1 MGCKSKRTDSCFILL
16 TNLPQKSQFIEI
28 RFRFSL
34 HGLPLQYP
42 AVGRVPLQH
51 TSHAWVLEGCQNQVF
66 ILFCD
71 DTCPDYPNQK
81 HENHAHG
88 ERVEDQ
94 RVHDSD
100 ASLIGSVVRKQLVHL
115 ILAPLDAE

>member
-1 MGCKSKRTDSCFILL
+1 MNTIHQQNNSDRLLGVIRLPIQLSKT
-16 TNLPQKSQFIEI
+16 
-28 RFRFSL
+28 
-34 HGLPLQYP
+34 
-42 AVGRVPLQH
+42 VGRGCSGTVCSLPLQH

>member
-1 MGCKSKRTDSCFILL
+1 MFFPIVLKVVKQTIPVFKNNYQRAPFSRTHWQWL
-16 TNLPQKSQFIEI
+16 
-28 RFRFSL
+28 
-34 HGLPLQYP
+34 
-42 AVGRVPLQH
+42 PLQH

>member
-1 MGCKSKRTDSCFILL
+1 MQDHNWKPQLQFPPTLIRQHILL
-16 TNLPQKSQFIEI
+16 Q
-28 RFRFSL
+28 
-34 HGLPLQYP
+34 
-42 AVGRVPLQH
+42 
-51 TSHAWVLEGCQNQVF
+51 GCQNQVF

>member
-1 MGCKSKRTDSCFILL
+1 MNYQQINSDRL
-16 TNLPQKSQFIEI
+16 ERAI
-28 RFRFSL
+28 RNTIQQE
-34 HGLPLQYP
+34 GV
-42 AVGRVPLQH
+42 VGRALRGSVCSLPLQH

-100 ASLIGSVVRKQLVHL
+100 ASFIGSVVRKQLVHL

>member
-1 MGCKSKRTDSCFILL
+1 M
-16 TNLPQKSQFIEI
+16 
-28 RFRFSL
+28 
-34 HGLPLQYP
+34 
-42 AVGRVPLQH
+42 
-51 TSHAWVLEGCQNQVF
+51 
-66 ILFCD
+66 LFCD

-94 RVHDSD
+94 REHDSD

-115 ILAPLDAE
+115 ILAPLDAEQWAEE